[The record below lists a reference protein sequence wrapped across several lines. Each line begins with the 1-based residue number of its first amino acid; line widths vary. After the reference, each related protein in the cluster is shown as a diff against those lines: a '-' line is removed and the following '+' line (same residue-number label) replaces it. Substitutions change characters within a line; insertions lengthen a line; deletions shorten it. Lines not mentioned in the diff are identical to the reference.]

1 VTMVPAYGSAAAVPS
16 GEESSLLLKQGSME
30 GEESPLRQKL
40 RPPTSA
46 RTTLLLFAI
55 LFSTFY
61 LALVGHNILFE
72 LRASQSSTKPYSLSS
87 QGWTNLVDHALLPV
101 SETLYYSEVVSNAN
115 HADNT
120 VDPADAQQVIILI
133 VHGPHGDKDQEA
145 MANRV
150 ADGARSISNTLVL
163 QESIA
168 TASFQQILQA
178 DAVILGASVENA
190 NTHHKVQ
197 QWINENWDM
206 QHRKDMIQ
214 KVGGAFVTAGGISA
228 GEEGTLHRLLES
240 MLVFGMIVVGGNDW
254 TSAFGASAVT
264 YEAPFQASPPPK
276 SSSSNDD
283 NDANGW
289 FVDSCYNYHGEVIH
303 PMFLAKAYGLGV
315 RVATVAKQL
324 SSAHFCHQ

>member
-1 VTMVPAYGSAAAVPS
+1 MVFAYGSAAAVPS
-16 GEESSLLLKQGSME
+16 GEESSLLQRQGSIE
-30 GEESPLRQKL
+30 VKESSRGQKL
-40 RPPTSA
+40 RFPSFA
-46 RTTLLLFAI
+46 GTTLVLFAI

-61 LALVGHNILFE
+61 VALLGHNILFE
-72 LRASQSSTKPYSLSS
+72 LRASQTTTKPHSLRN
-87 QGWTNLVDHALLPV
+87 QGWTNLLDNALLPV
-101 SETLYYSEVVSNAN
+101 PEALYYSEVVSNSN
-115 HADNT
+115 HADKT
-120 VDPADAQQVIILI
+120 VDPDEPPQVIILI

-168 TASFQQILQA
+168 TASFEQILQA

-197 QWINENWDM
+197 QWINDNWDI
-206 QHRKDMIQ
+206 QHRKDMVQ

-240 MLVFGMIVVGGNDW
+240 MLVFGMIVVGGSDW

-264 YEAPFQASPPPK
+264 YEAPFQANPPPK
-276 SSSSNDD
+276 SSSNDD
-283 NDANGW
+283 DANGL
-289 FVDSCYNYHGEVIH
+289 FVDSCYNYHGELIH

-324 SSAHFCHQ
+324 SVRFCHQ